1 MALILLTLIGCL
13 TGWFASI
20 VMRSEEG
27 RTILQDMGVG
37 LVGSL
42 AAGLVASN
50 FTLLGGLRLTSIFA
64 ALAGA
69 TIAVAA
75 VYFYR
80 KRKTQD

>member
-1 MALILLTLIGCL
+1 VALILLTLIGCL
-13 TGWFASI
+13 AGWFASI

-27 RTILQDMGVG
+27 RLILQDMGAG

-42 AAGLVASN
+42 AVGLVASN
-50 FTLLGGLRLTSIFA
+50 FTLLGGLRLASIVA

-75 VYFYR
+75 LYFYR
-80 KRKTQD
+80 KRKAQ